1 MRYSLER
8 CCQTLKFFKKIGKDT
23 WRVLDL
29 SASVFGYNL
38 TGIYLGVEGLEPSRP
53 IDQQILSLLC
63 LPFHHIPMLLYYQLF
78 LQHAT
83 VIRSEAPM
91 RVIFT
96 FMCYT
101 FCSGTEGM
109 L

>member
-63 LPFHHIPMLLYYQLF
+63 LPFHHTPIVFKATPRFELGIED
-78 LQHAT
+78 LQSTALPLGHIA
-83 VIRSEAPM
+83 
-91 RVIFT
+91 
-96 FMCYT
+96 
-101 FCSGTEGM
+101 
-109 L
+109 LK